1 VDAKRFFAA
10 CTLFIGVF
18 YVALPLIF
26 SHSPYVVGV
35 FINAAVLAV
44 ISSGVWVTFAI
55 GRINIAQG
63 AFAMIGGYVTGI
75 LATRYGISF
84 WLCLP
89 LSGIAAALAG
99 MAIGPAILRLKG
111 VYFSMISLSLTE
123 VVRLVALTWDG
134 MTNGASGIL
143 DIPRPQ
149 ALKIGGLTLIPAF
162 DGDSPLPYYFLAVSL
177 LAASLLLLWRTQR
190 CRVGWIFNALRL
202 NDELAAS
209 MGVNV
214 ARYRVLAFAVSCFLG
229 GIGGS
234 FFAAFHQ
241 NIYPATYSVTDSINF
256 MLYCFLGG
264 LDFITGALVGT
275 FVLTISFE
283 LLHSVQKYQTLIY
296 AGIMILAMM
305 LLPNGL
311 LSLRWPRREPPAPP
325 AAEATP

>member
-1 VDAKRFFAA
+1 MQTKRFFAGCA
-10 CTLFIGVF
+10 LFVGAF

-26 SHSPYVVGV
+26 AQSPYETGV
-35 FINAAVLAV
+35 LINAAVLAV

-75 LATRYGISF
+75 LSTRYGISF

-89 LSGIAAALAG
+89 LSGIGAALAG

-123 VVRLVALTWDG
+123 VVRLIALTWDSL
-134 MTNGASGIL
+134 TNGASGIL

-149 ALKIGGLTLIPAF
+149 PVQFGGLTLIPAF

-177 LAASLLLLWRTQR
+177 LGASLLLLWRLQR

-264 LDFITGALVGT
+264 LDYITGALVGT
-275 FVLTISFE
+275 FVLSVSFE

-296 AGIMILAMM
+296 AGIMILAM
-305 LLPNGL
+305 LVLPNGL
-311 LSLRWPRREPPAPP
+311 LSVRWPRRAPGRSP
-325 AAEATP
+325 TAAAKP